1 MIWRPTSSIATRLG
15 FFETLGQVEMS
26 IGCKGGFSKV
36 VGVGMS
42 LESGGTSMT
51 MGSWFV
57 SHKHN

>member
-1 MIWRPTSSIATRLG
+1 MIWRPTSSIATGLG

-26 IGCKGGFSKV
+26 IEYKGGFSKA